1 MEVIPLNGILWNET
15 ANTFIHFADHL
26 LVKISTRFFFKL
38 LMKFCWTQICSSPRK
53 MGRWWKEETVKT
65 VPDGILVILT
75 PHFQHVSGCL

>member
-38 LMKFCWTQICSSPRK
+38 LLKFC
-53 MGRWWKEETVKT
+53 
-65 VPDGILVILT
+65 
-75 PHFQHVSGCL
+75 